1 MAFKL
6 TIVLISGIVAIEGD
20 WTVDDTVW
28 FARRVVNS
36 AFVSI
41 IKDISYDELEDSY
54 KIGISLIDTTNPA
67 ADIYIE
73 KELVDSE
80 RAAFL
85 CI

>member
-1 MAFKL
+1 
-6 TIVLISGIVAIEGD
+6 
-20 WTVDDTVW
+20 
-28 FARRVVNS
+28 
-36 AFVSI
+36 
-41 IKDISYDELEDSY
+41 LEDSF